1 MVATELIS
9 LRIAPHGQAWGGQ
22 HTISPPPLPIFRCT
36 LQDQIPRKSCPP
48 SWAAGDVF
56 LGSWTFR
63 DTSHSSHAEDAVA
76 AWTPPANPLSPFALW
91 QVFFFLKHSQT
102 SQQVFCKGWV
112 SPIPLFFWTTLYIK
126 ACCLHPRPSL
136 SCCWA
141 FFAGPGGFLHRRAGW
156 DLLEI
161 CAFPPVFLSA
171 RHTRNRQVL
180 ILFSIFCIA
189 PTAQCYFAFPHP
201 GSDTYDKLI
210 CFFFFF
216 VYFSS
221 LFFYPK
227 CHLTPLIHTC
237 TRLLKKKLDSPI

>member
-1 MVATELIS
+1 MCFPFSIIYLGIPRSCLQFVRSCEALLLVPKKHLPPWMVATELIS

-112 SPIPLFFWTTLYIK
+112 SPIPLFF
-126 ACCLHPRPSL
+126 
-136 SCCWA
+136 
-141 FFAGPGGFLHRRAGW
+141 
-156 DLLEI
+156 
-161 CAFPPVFLSA
+161 
-171 RHTRNRQVL
+171 
-180 ILFSIFCIA
+180 
-189 PTAQCYFAFPHP
+189 
-201 GSDTYDKLI
+201 
-210 CFFFFF
+210 
-216 VYFSS
+216 
-221 LFFYPK
+221 
-227 CHLTPLIHTC
+227 
-237 TRLLKKKLDSPI
+237 